1 MKRHFSLKQ
10 EVRSIVDSA
19 VAKAQFDLKKYID
32 KQLDAKFHDIAD
44 AVDLAETKLHNKQT
58 IPNGLNGFDFSMY
71 DISNEWVPYE
81 TANSNESEL
90 SAEEQLLNEQENQI
104 DLGVV
109 TCNAPEPEKA
119 YSECVVLELQSKIN
133 KLNHELKKYK
143 QKSIEIA
150 DLERLTPSDWK
161 DVADGLQNCIDEL
174 KEKLAKAESECNKQK
189 QRADLAECK
198 FWDAEAMTTFNDKDN
213 SMPTGIELLKAAR
226 NVLREIEVKD
236 FDVSCKYT
244 DESYGCPKT
253 IGSLVCDIDWYLKD
267 INTVANSTKIESS
280 RDSYLSEACNELRA
294 ENEKLKEQLE
304 IADKKNEKLVQL
316 LQATPVTGNADRA
329 EEATS
334 SDSQSTYIVFNR
346 TLLTDFLKTT
356 DLTKV
361 IAHISTPEVGT
372 FAYVYDKITSQL
384 RSRNVALFRDYYIVE
399 LAQFGLR
406 AIK

>member
-10 EVRSIVDSA
+10 EVRSVVDSA
-19 VAKAQFDLKKYID
+19 VAKVQFDLKKYID
-32 KQLDAKFHDIAD
+32 KQLDVRFHDIAD

-58 IPNGLNGFDFSMY
+58 ISSDYDLSMY
-71 DISNEWVPYE
+71 DISNEWLPYE

-90 SAEEQLLNEQENQI
+90 SAEDQLLNEQKNQI

-119 YSECVVLELQSKIN
+119 YSECVVL
-133 KLNHELKKYK
+133 
-143 QKSIEIA
+143 A
-150 DLERLTPSDWK
+150 
-161 DVADGLQNCIDEL
+161 LQNKIDEL

-198 FWDAEAMTTFNDKDN
+198 FWDAEAMTTSIDRDN
-213 SMPTGIELLKAAR
+213 SSPTGLELLKAAR
-226 NVLREIEVKD
+226 NVLREFEVKD
-236 FDVSCKYT
+236 FDVSRKYT

-267 INTVANSTKIESS
+267 IKDAGKATKAEPSG
-280 RDSYLSEACNELRA
+280 DAYLSKMFLKQCNELRA
-294 ENEKLKEQLE
+294 ENMKLKEQLE

-316 LQATPVTGNADRA
+316 LQATSGIDNADRA
-329 EEATS
+329 EEAAP

-356 DLTKV
+356 DIDTV
-361 IAHISTPEVGT
+361 IAHISISDVPT
-372 FAYVYDKITSQL
+372 FAYVYDKLTSQL
-384 RSRNVALFRDYYIVE
+384 EERNVASYHDYYIIE
-399 LAQFGLR
+399 LPNKTEKQL
-406 AIK
+406 